1 MVKGKSYRV
10 KSTTSYLKHEE
21 LEEVDGKLVERATG
35 KPVVTE
41 WDKMSKSKHN
51 GEDLGLMID
60 KYGCDA
66 VRMLMLSDVGPSSE
80 RNWSEDTYP
89 GIRNLQVGSRKL

>member
-10 KSTTSYLKHEE
+10 KSTTRYLKPHE
-21 LEEVDGKLVERATG
+21 LDEVDGKVVEKATG
-35 KPVVTE
+35 NPVVTE

-51 GEDLGLMID
+51 GVDPGVMIA
-60 KYGCDA
+60 KYGCDT

-89 GIRNLQVGSRKL
+89 GVRNLQVRTSVN